1 MRHALVRVAGW
12 SAAVACLLAFVHE
25 PLTAQR
31 AASAPPADL
40 VIAGGTLVD
49 GSGGKARRAD
59 VAIREGRIVAVGRL
73 ARMPARERLD
83 ATGLVVAPGFVDV
96 HTHAD
101 RIAEKPE
108 AENFARMGVTTIV
121 AGNCG
126 ASALDVGT
134 ALADIAR
141 TGAAIN
147 FATLVGH
154 NTVRA
159 AVMERARRAPTADEL
174 DRMKTYVQQAMDA
187 GAVGFSTGLEYVPG
201 AYASTD
207 EIIALAT
214 VAGAA
219 GGLYASHMRDEGAN
233 VEQAIAET
241 IAVGEAAQCPV
252 EISHLK
258 IDSPRYWGGAARLV
272 ALIDKARARGIR
284 VRADQYAY
292 TAASTGLGI
301 RFPSWALEGGQP
313 AIVARLDDEVSWG
326 KIKSEMAAMLERS
339 GARDL
344 SRAVVASYTPDP
356 ARNGLSIADIAEKTR
371 GARTLDAQLETAR
384 EMLRA
389 GGAQMVYHMMSDAD
403 VARIMKHPQ
412 VSVASDASINTPGE
426 GRPHP
431 RGYGNTARVLA
442 KYVRRDKVLTL
453 EQAVRKMS
461 ALPAEHFGFAGRGV
475 VKAGYAADLVLF
487 DPLRV
492 EDRATFEAPHAW
504 PGGMPH
510 VLVNG
515 VFIVRDGR
523 PTSARPGQVLRRQAR
538 TGRSAPT
545 ASGDVRQPRS

>member
-1 MRHALVRVAGW
+1 MRQRFLWFAGW
-12 SAAVACLLAFVHE
+12 TLAVAVTLA
-25 PLTAQR
+25 LTTDLTHAQS
-31 AASAPPADL
+31 ASSPADL
-40 VIAGGTLVD
+40 VIAGGLLVD
-49 GSGGKARRAD
+49 GTGSAPRRAD
-59 VAIREGRIVAVGRL
+59 VAIRDGRIVAVGRL
-73 ARMPARERLD
+73 SRMAARERLD

-101 RIAEKPE
+101 RIAEKPL

-126 ASALDVGT
+126 SSALDVAA
-134 ALADIAR
+134 ALADITR
-141 TGAAIN
+141 TGIAIN

-159 AVMERARRAPTADEL
+159 AVMERARRAPTVDEL
-174 DRMKTYVQQAMDA
+174 ARMKGYVQQAMDA

-201 AYASTD
+201 TYASAD
-207 EIIALAT
+207 EITALAI
-214 VAGAA
+214 VSGAA
-219 GGLYASHMRDEGAN
+219 GGLYASHMRDEGAK

-241 IAVGEAAQCPV
+241 IAVGEAAHCPV

-272 ALIDKARARGIR
+272 ALIDAARARGVA

-301 RFPSWALEGGQP
+301 RFPAWALEGGQP
-313 AIVARLDDEVSWG
+313 AIAARLDDEGQWA
-326 KIKSEMAAMLERS
+326 KIKSEMASMLERS

-344 SRAVVASYTPDP
+344 SRAVVASYLPDP
-356 ARNGLSIADIAEKTR
+356 SRNGLSIAELAGKLR
-371 GARTLDAQLETAR
+371 GSRALGDQLEVAR

-389 GGAQMVYHMMSDAD
+389 GGAQMVYHMMGDAD
-403 VARIMKHPQ
+403 VTRIMKHPQ

-442 KYVRRDKVLTL
+442 KYVRRDRVLTL
-453 EQAVRKMS
+453 AQAVRKMS
-461 ALPAEHFGFAGRGV
+461 ALPAAHFGFADRGLV
-475 VKAGYAADLVLF
+475 SVGYGADLVLF
-487 DPLRV
+487 DARRV
-492 EDRATFEAPHAW
+492 EDKATFEAPHAY
-504 PGGMPH
+504 PEGMPH

-515 VFIVRDGR
+515 VFVVRDGKH
-523 PTSARPGQVLRRQAR
+523 TGARPGVVLRRRPA
-538 TGRSAPT
+538 GRATAAAP
-545 ASGDVRQPRS
+545 AEPRP